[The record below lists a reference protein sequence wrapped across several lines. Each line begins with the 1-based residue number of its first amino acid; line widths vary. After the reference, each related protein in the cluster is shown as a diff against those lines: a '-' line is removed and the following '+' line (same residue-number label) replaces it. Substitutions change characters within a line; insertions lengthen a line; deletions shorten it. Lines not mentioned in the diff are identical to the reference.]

1 MKQERIEELLVGT
14 PYSDKT
20 KTVYEHVD
28 VEARSY
34 SYQTVIEGE
43 SLACKHGMLNA
54 ARVQLLA
61 KALLYIK
68 GNAEA
73 AGGSE
78 AVYMFPDDKRLEDYI
93 SEVLAEAGLDK
104 EIT

>member
-1 MKQERIEELLVGT
+1 MSLPTEAQLNPDKFVTEAINNGITAIE
-14 PYSDKT
+14 
-20 KTVYEHVD
+20 
-28 VEARSY
+28 A
-34 SYQTVIEGE
+34 
-43 SLACKHGMLNA
+43 LNKRLEQSE

-104 EIT
+104 EPA

>member
-1 MKQERIEELLVGT
+1 MSTEREGPGCNECGATAETIEFWNSRPAEDTL
-14 PYSDKT
+14 S
-20 KTVYEHVD
+20 
-28 VEARSY
+28 
-34 SYQTVIEGE
+34 
-43 SLACKHGMLNA
+43 

-104 EIT
+104 EPV

>member
-1 MKQERIEELLVGT
+1 MSLPTVAQLNPDKFVTEAINNGITAIE
-14 PYSDKT
+14 
-20 KTVYEHVD
+20 
-28 VEARSY
+28 A
-34 SYQTVIEGE
+34 
-43 SLACKHGMLNA
+43 LNKRLEQSE

-104 EIT
+104 EPA

>member
-1 MKQERIEELLVGT
+1 MSLPTEAQLNPDKFVTEAINNGITAIE
-14 PYSDKT
+14 
-20 KTVYEHVD
+20 
-28 VEARSY
+28 A
-34 SYQTVIEGE
+34 
-43 SLACKHGMLNA
+43 LNKRLEQSE

-93 SEVLAEAGLDK
+93 SEVLAEAGLK
-104 EIT
+104 TES